1 LLSNTFALGQST
13 FTGGSGTLSFGS
25 LTAAT
30 FGGLSGNSNLALS
43 NTSSAAVALTV
54 GANGESTSYAGIL
67 SGGAGSSL
75 TKQGAGQLTLTGNNT
90 FTGLTTVEQG
100 ALAVNGGLAGGLSVL
115 AGATLM
121 GSGTI
126 GGDATIAGIHAPG
139 NSPGIETF
147 ASNLTYLTGASV
159 IWDLQANTAD
169 AGLRGIAYD
178 GINVGGN
185 LTFSGSTTLS
195 LDFGGLG
202 TGSVAWSNAFWD
214 VAQQWVLYSVGGSTT
229 GTSNFTLLS
238 NTNSWIDSAG
248 VAFSSSSRKDNKFE
262 VVQEGNNVL
271 LQYVIV
277 PEPAA
282 VTLALIGIAA
292 AAYAARRRRS

>member
-1 LLSNTFALGQST
+1 MKISFELAAEARNDEGKGASRRLRHAGRVPAILYGGKDEPQS
-13 FTGGSGTLSFGS
+13 LSFNHEK
-25 LTAAT
+25 L
-30 FGGLSGNSNLALS
+30 
-43 NTSSAAVALTV
+43 
-54 GANGESTSYAGIL
+54 
-67 SGGAGSSL
+67 
-75 TKQGAGQLTLTGNNT
+75 LTLIENEK
-90 FTGLTTVEQG
+90 FY
-100 ALAVNGGLAGGLSVL
+100 S
-115 AGATLM
+115 
-121 GSGTI
+121 TI
-126 GGDATIAGIHAPG
+126 
-139 NSPGIETF
+139 
-147 ASNLTYLTGASV
+147 V
-159 IWDLQANTAD
+159 
-169 AGLRGIAYD
+169 

>member
-1 LLSNTFALGQST
+1 
-13 FTGGSGTLSFGS
+13 
-25 LTAAT
+25 
-30 FGGLSGNSNLALS
+30 
-43 NTSSAAVALTV
+43 
-54 GANGESTSYAGIL
+54 
-67 SGGAGSSL
+67 
-75 TKQGAGQLTLTGNNT
+75 
-90 FTGLTTVEQG
+90 
-100 ALAVNGGLAGGLSVL
+100 
-115 AGATLM
+115 M

-147 ASNLTYLTGASV
+147 ASNLTYLAGASV